1 MVRSLRPLIMLGVA
15 LTLAACGPAR
25 AADPIRVYAAG
36 SLGVVMPQLIAA
48 SGLPAGSVAPPV
60 FGPAGLLRHR
70 LQSGETADLF
80 ASADLAQPRAVVGE
94 SGAAVVP
101 FARNRMCVVAQGKL
115 GLTQDTLLDHML
127 SPDMRLAT
135 STPGADPAGDY
146 TLKLF
151 ARAEALHPGAEA
163 ALKAKALH
171 LVGGPTSMTPEP
183 GHSPAATVFLGNHA
197 DMLIY
202 YCSGAAT
209 ALKEV
214 PGLVSIP
221 VPDAL
226 EVGPI
231 YGLAVLSAR
240 PEAAHL
246 ALFMLSER
254 GQAILAQGGLLP
266 VVAER

>member
-1 MVRSLRPLIMLGVA
+1 MRFGWGLL
-15 LTLAACGPAR
+15 LAFGMMAAN
-25 AADPIRVYAAG
+25 AKADPIRIYAAG
-36 SLGVVMPQLIAA
+36 SLGGVMPKLIAA
-48 SGLPAGSVAPPV
+48 SGLPPDSVAPPV
-60 FGPAGLLRHR
+60 FGPAGMLGKRLLA
-70 LQSGETADLF
+70 GEKADLF

-94 SGAAVVP
+94 SGALVVP
-101 FARNRMCVVAQGKL
+101 FARNRMCVVAPAKL
-115 GLTQDTLLDHML
+115 GLTADNLLPRMLAPDT
-127 SPDMRLAT
+127 RLAT

-151 ARAEALHPGAEA
+151 ARAEALHQGAEA
-163 ALKAKALH
+163 ALKAKALR
-171 LVGGPTSMTPEP
+171 LVGGPESMQPLP
-183 GHSPAATVFLGNHA
+183 GHSPAATVFLGDHA

-202 YCSGAAT
+202 YCSGAAV
-209 ALKEV
+209 ALQEV

-231 YGLAVLSAR
+231 YGLAILSDR

-246 ALFMLSER
+246 ALFILSEK
-254 GQAILAQGGLLP
+254 GQAIIAQGGLLP

>member
-1 MVRSLRPLIMLGVA
+1 MVRFGLGVLMA
-15 LTLAACGPAR
+15 LGLFAAR
-25 AADPIRVYAAG
+25 AEADPIRVYAAG
-36 SLGVVMPQLIAA
+36 SLGGVMPRLIAA

-60 FGPAGLLRHR
+60 FGPAGMLGKRLLG
-70 LQSGETADLF
+70 GEKADLF

-94 SGAAVVP
+94 TGALVVP
-101 FARNRMCVVAQGKL
+101 FARNRMCAVAPAKF
-115 GLTQDTLLDHML
+115 GLTADTVLARML
-127 SPDMRLAT
+127 APETRLAT

-163 ALKAKALH
+163 ALTAKAMR
-171 LVGGPTSMTPEP
+171 LVSGPDSMQPLP

-202 YCSGAAT
+202 YCSGAAI
-209 ALKEV
+209 AMQEV
-214 PGLVSIP
+214 PDLVSIP

-226 EVGPI
+226 EVGPV
-231 YGLAVLSAR
+231 YGLAVLSDR

-246 ALFMLSER
+246 ALFMLSEK
-254 GQAILAQGGLLP
+254 GQAIIAQGGLLP